1 VQKFL
6 QKDQLAREEHILYIP
21 GAKISEIR
29 AEQDLPPMALPTT
42 DADFLQS
49 RMHGIC
55 VGEIEA
61 MEGAGRTVCDFE
73 DVPWEFT
80 LDMARQVW
88 DESRHTEIYERLL
101 RHVQSTLGEYPESRI
116 LWECACA
123 EDPAARVAGVNRG
136 LEGLACDVFAQLVQ
150 LAQKLGDPI
159 IERAVDFVLADE
171 ITHVRM
177 GSTWMRKL
185 TEDDPARRQMA
196 LDFQHHIDELFNFGG
211 ARQDGPADQVAI
223 SISREARKLAGFTDE
238 EIDRLVKAA
247 SASVAY

>member
-1 VQKFL
+1 MQKFL
-6 QKDQLAREEHILYIP
+6 NREQLAREEHILYIS
-21 GAKISEIR
+21 ADKVFRIR
-29 AEQDLPPMALPTT
+29 DEQGLPRLVLPHT
-42 DADFLQS
+42 DEDFFQS

-73 DVPWEFT
+73 EVPWEFA

-101 RHVQSTLGEYPESRI
+101 NHVQSHLGDYPETRI
-116 LWECACA
+116 LWDCACA

-136 LEGLACDVFAQLVQ
+136 LEGLACDVFAQIIE
-150 LAQKLGDPI
+150 LAKKIGDPI
-159 IERAVDFVLADE
+159 IERAVDYVLADE

-177 GSTWMRKL
+177 GSNWLRKL

-211 ARQDGPADQVAI
+211 GRQEGPADKVSI
-223 SISREARKLAGFTDE
+223 SISREARKMAGFTDE

-247 SASVAY
+247 SASAAY

>member
-1 VQKFL
+1 MQKFL
-6 QKDQLAREEHILYIP
+6 NRDQLAREEHILYIP
-21 GAKISEIR
+21 GAQVFRIR
-29 AEQDLPPMALPTT
+29 AEQGLPPLPLPHM

-101 RHVQSTLGEYPESRI
+101 RHVQSKLGEYPETRL

-136 LEGLACDVFAQLVQ
+136 LEGLACDVFAQLIE
-150 LAQKLGDPI
+150 LAKKQGDPI
-159 IERAVDFVLADE
+159 IERAVDYVLADE

-177 GSTWMRKL
+177 GSRWMRQL
-185 TEDDPARRQMA
+185 TEDDPGRRQMA
-196 LDFQHHIDELFNFGG
+196 LDFQHHIDELFNFSGG
-211 ARQDGPADQVAI
+211 RREGPADQVSI
-223 SISREARKLAGFTDE
+223 SISREARQLAGFTDA
-238 EIDRLVKAA
+238 EIERLIKAA
-247 SASVAY
+247 SASAAY

>member
-1 VQKFL
+1 MQKFL
-6 QKDQLAREEHILYIP
+6 HRDQLAREDRILYIP
-21 GAKISEIR
+21 ADKVCRIR
-29 AEQDLPPMALPTT
+29 DEQGLPRLPLPHT

-73 DVPWEFT
+73 EVPWEFA

-101 RHVQSTLGEYPESRI
+101 RHVQSKLGEYPETRI
-116 LWECACA
+116 LWDCACA
-123 EDPAARVAGVNRG
+123 EDAAARVAGVNRG
-136 LEGLACDVFAQLVQ
+136 LEGLACDVFAQIIA
-150 LAQKLGDPI
+150 LAKKIGDPI
-159 IERAVDFVLADE
+159 IERAVDYVLADE

-177 GSTWMRKL
+177 GSNWLRKL

-211 ARQDGPADQVAI
+211 GRQDGPADKVSI
-223 SISREARKLAGFTDE
+223 TISRETRKLAGFTDE
-238 EIDRLVKAA
+238 EIDRLIKAA
-247 SASVAY
+247 SASAAY

>member
-1 VQKFL
+1 LSWKANASEKEIAMQKFL
-6 QKDQLAREEHILYIP
+6 NRDQLAREEHILYIP
-21 GAKISEIR
+21 GAQVFRIR
-29 AEQDLPPMALPTT
+29 AEQGLPPLPLPHM

-101 RHVQSTLGEYPESRI
+101 RHVQSKLGEYPETRL
-116 LWECACA
+116 LWECACV

-136 LEGLACDVFAQLVQ
+136 LEGLAC
-150 LAQKLGDPI
+150 
-159 IERAVDFVLADE
+159 VLADE

-177 GSTWMRKL
+177 GSRWMRQL
-185 TEDDPARRQMA
+185 TEDDPGRRQMA
-196 LDFQHHIDELFNFGG
+196 LDFQHHIDELFNFSGG
-211 ARQDGPADQVAI
+211 RREGPADQVSI
-223 SISREARKLAGFTDE
+223 SISREARQLAGFTDA
-238 EIDRLVKAA
+238 EIERLIKAA
-247 SASVAY
+247 SASAAY

>member
-1 VQKFL
+1 MQKFL

-21 GAKISEIR
+21 GAKIFEIR
-29 AEQDLPPMALPTT
+29 AEQGLPQLALPTT
-42 DADFLQS
+42 DADFLQN

-116 LWECACA
+116 LWDCACA

-136 LEGLACDVFAQLVQ
+136 LEGLACDVFAQLISSPKSSAIPSSSGPWILSWPMRLPMCVWAAPGCASSRRTTRRGGKW
-150 LAQKLGDPI
+150 LSI
-159 IERAVDFVLADE
+159 FN
-171 ITHVRM
+171 ITLM
-177 GSTWMRKL
+177 SCST
-185 TEDDPARRQMA
+185 
-196 LDFQHHIDELFNFGG
+196 
-211 ARQDGPADQVAI
+211 
-223 SISREARKLAGFTDE
+223 
-238 EIDRLVKAA
+238 
-247 SASVAY
+247 SVAPVKTDQPIRCPLASPVKPAKWPVLLMKKSTVW